1 MSRYLDLSL
10 AEQAIITLAAMIL
23 ITSFALLA
31 QSRVVATIRTFAWQ
45 GWLLAL
51 TTALVAWNSDHPHLF
66 ISALITAALK
76 GVLIPLLLTRQAR
89 QLGILRDADA
99 ILRPGTTLLIAGVL
113 VVFSYSVALPI
124 ERLVE
129 GITRDVVA
137 ICLANVL
144 LGMLM
149 LVIRR
154 KAMTQVV
161 GFMALENGIFFA
173 AVAATQ
179 GMPMVVELGVAFDVL
194 VAVVLF
200 GVIFFHIRESI
211 ESLNVDDLNR
221 LSEVER

>member
-1 MSRYLDLSL
+1 MTRYIDLPL
-10 AEQAIITLAAMIL
+10 AEQGIITLAAMIL

-45 GWLLAL
+45 GWLLAT
-51 TTALVAWNSDHPHLF
+51 TTALVAWDFDDAHLY
-66 ISALITAALK
+66 ISALLTVILK
-76 GVLIPLLLTRQAR
+76 GILIPVLLARQAR
-89 QLGILRDADA
+89 QLGILREADA
-99 ILRPGTTLLIAGVL
+99 IIRPGTTLLIAAAL

-124 ERLVE
+124 EQLVV
-129 GITRDVVA
+129 GVTRDVVA
-137 ICLANVL
+137 ISLANVL

-173 AVAATQ
+173 AVAATR

-194 VAVVLF
+194 VAAVLF
-200 GVIFFHIRESI
+200 GVIFFQIKDSI
-211 ESLNVDDLNR
+211 ESLDVDELNR
-221 LSEVER
+221 LSEADG

>member
-1 MSRYLDLSL
+1 MTRYLTLPL

-45 GWLLAL
+45 GWLLAA
-51 TTALVAWNSDHPHLF
+51 TTALVAWDSGDSHLF
-66 ISALITAALK
+66 ISALLTMLLK
-76 GVLIPLLLTRQAR
+76 GIFIPLLLTRQAR

-99 ILRPGTTLLIAGVL
+99 ILRPGTTLLIAGGL

-124 ERLVE
+124 EQLVV
-129 GITRDVVA
+129 GVTRDVVA
-137 ICLANVL
+137 ISLANVL

-173 AVAATQ
+173 AVAATR

-194 VAVVLF
+194 VAAVLF
-200 GVIFFHIRESI
+200 GVIFFQIRDSI
-211 ESLNVDDLNR
+211 ESLDVDELNR
-221 LSEVER
+221 LSEVDG